1 MPPGGQRTIGR
12 HVVISLCA
20 ACTGCIL
27 RCAAP
32 RLAGQLCLGAACTG
46 CICPAYCRKQHL
58 FSFASALPAR
68 GASDIT
74 TESAR
79 DVVFASALPAR
90 GASDH
95 HSPGSIRDPLCLGA
109 ACTGCIGE
117 SRDQHGL
124 SGSLPRRCLHG
135 VHPPRWKPTTEPRC
149 FASALPARGAS
160 LRADHCGREVRSL
173 PRRCLHGVH
182 PTTSRR
188 LPTSGTLPRR
198 CLHGVHRQKP
208 TNCGTPFCSIRRESV
223 DSFSEINSKD
233 SCADYFP
240 ALFCCQGDLHHH
252 YRQPRTDNRP
262 VLRCEQH
269 RLFLFILSSHYRRL
283 L

>member
-1 MPPGGQRTIGR
+1 MGTGLYIVTEVEGKAVRIREGWNVKKCRPVVKGPSGGT
-12 HVVISLCA
+12 L
-20 ACTGCIL
+20 
-27 RCAAP
+27 
-32 RLAGQLCLGAACTG
+32 
-46 CICPAYCRKQHL
+46 L
-58 FSFASALPAR
+58 FCSALPAR
-68 GASDIT
+68 GASCQ
-74 TESAR
+74 EQR
-79 DVVFASALPAR
+79 KLLGVC
-90 GASDH
+90 
-95 HSPGSIRDPLCLGA
+95 LCLGA
-109 ACTGCIGE
+109 ACTGCIGGQTRA
-117 SRDQHGL
+117 S
-124 SGSLPRRCLHG
+124 SGAGP
-135 VHPPRWKPTTEPRC
+135 
-149 FASALPARGAS
+149 
-160 LRADHCGREVRSL
+160 
-173 PRRCLHGVH
+173 
-182 PTTSRR
+182 
-188 LPTSGTLPRR
+188 LPRR

>member
-12 HVVISLCA
+12 HVVIPLCA
-20 ACTGCIL
+20 ACTGCIFS
-27 RCAAP
+27 
-32 RLAGQLCLGAACTG
+32 RLSTS
-46 CICPAYCRKQHL
+46 IIIR
-58 FSFASALPAR
+58 SFASALPAR
-68 GASDIT
+68 GASGT
-74 TESAR
+74 GGKATGTQR
-79 DVVFASALPAR
+79 ALPR
-90 GASDH
+90 RCLHGVHLTHDLIQ
-95 HSPGSIRDPLCLGA
+95 GQYIDLCLGA
-109 ACTGCIGE
+109 ACTGCINTLEYGKY
-117 SRDQHGL
+117 
-124 SGSLPRRCLHG
+124 
-135 VHPPRWKPTTEPRC
+135 VHD
-149 FASALPARGAS
+149 A
-160 LRADHCGREVRSL
+160 
-173 PRRCLHGVH
+173 
-182 PTTSRR
+182 
-188 LPTSGTLPRR
+188 LPRR

-223 DSFSEINSKD
+223 DSFSEINNKD

>member
-1 MPPGGQRTIGR
+1 MPRRCLHGVHRCVRTIGCTGLIFASALPAR
-12 HVVISLCA
+12 GASTRRCLLAFTMPSLPRRCLHGVHPSGRLCLVISA
-20 ACTGCIL
+20 
-27 RCAAP
+27 
-32 RLAGQLCLGAACTG
+32 
-46 CICPAYCRKQHL
+46 
-58 FSFASALPAR
+58 SFASALPAR
-68 GASDIT
+68 GASRWQAAQRMGVSLCLGAACTGCIIDSRTLRTHYI
-74 TESAR
+74 
-79 DVVFASALPAR
+79 FASALPAR
-90 GASDH
+90 GASNH
-95 HSPGSIRDPLCLGA
+95 VRPVQFMALLCLGA
-109 ACTGCIGE
+109 ACTGCIAL
-117 SRDQHGL
+117 R
-124 SGSLPRRCLHG
+124 PR
-135 VHPPRWKPTTEPRC
+135 PW
-149 FASALPARGAS
+149 SAR
-160 LRADHCGREVRSL
+160 RS
-173 PRRCLHGVH
+173 
-182 PTTSRR
+182 
-188 LPTSGTLPRR
+188 LPRR